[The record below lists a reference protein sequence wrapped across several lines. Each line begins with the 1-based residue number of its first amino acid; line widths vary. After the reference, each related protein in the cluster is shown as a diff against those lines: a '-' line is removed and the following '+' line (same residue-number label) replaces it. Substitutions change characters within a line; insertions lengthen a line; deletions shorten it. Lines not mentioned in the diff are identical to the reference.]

1 MPDAASLPFVTV
13 ISTGGTIARH
23 SDNPCDTVDYAEIGH
38 DLGGGHLLS
47 ALPDVVRARF
57 RVREIAFSQK
67 DSSHMDMSQWA
78 VLAQCI
84 RDLLRDSPDM
94 AGVVVTHGTT
104 TLEEAAF
111 FLDLVLDGERPV
123 VLVGAQRPASAISA
137 DGPANLHAALLVAAS
152 AQARGKGVLVV
163 SDNEIH
169 AASSVTKASTYRLDT
184 FRSPDFGP
192 LGVIEGDVV
201 CFARQSVARRHID
214 GDVLAR
220 LRHGVPRV
228 DICYSYSGGDGAA
241 IAAFHAAGTRGIVV
255 ASMLPG
261 MCAPAEN
268 AQIDAVCAQ
277 GVAIVMSSQGSSGAT
292 LARHDLRQRGIMA
305 AGRLRPRQ
313 ARIMLALCLALDL
326 PVVRIQE
333 LFDIP

>member
-1 MPDAASLPFVTV
+1 MPDAAPLPFVTV

-38 DLGGGHLLS
+38 DLGASHLLS

-57 RVREIAFSQK
+57 RVREITFSQK

-78 VLAQCI
+78 VLARRI
-84 RDLLRDSPDM
+84 RDVLRDSPDM

-111 FLDLVLDGERPV
+111 FLDLVLDEERPV

-169 AASSVTKASTYRLDT
+169 AASSVTKAATYRLDT

-201 CFARQSVARRHID
+201 CFARQSIARRHID
-214 GDVLAR
+214 GDVLEHVAR
-220 LRHGVPRV
+220 DWPRV

-241 IAAFHAAGTRGIVV
+241 IAAFHAAGARGIVV

-261 MCAPAEN
+261 MCTPAEN
-268 AQIDAVCAQ
+268 AAIDAVRAQ

-292 LARHDLRQRGIMA
+292 LARQDLRQRGIVA

-313 ARIMLALCLALDL
+313 ARILLTVCLALDL
-326 PVVRIQE
+326 PVGRMQE

>member
-23 SDNPCDTVDYAEIGH
+23 SDNPCDTVDYAEIGR
-38 DLGGGHLLS
+38 DLGAGHLLS

-57 RVREIAFSQK
+57 RVREITFSQK

-78 VLAQCI
+78 DLARRISDVL
-84 RDLLRDSPDM
+84 RESPDM

-111 FLDLVLDGERPV
+111 FLDLVLHEERPV

-152 AQARGKGVLVV
+152 AQARGQGVLVV

-169 AASSVTKASTYRLDT
+169 AAGSVTKASTYRLDT

-192 LGVIEGDVV
+192 LGVIDGDEV
-201 CFARQSVARRHID
+201 CFARKVTARRHID
-214 GDVLAR
+214 GDVLDR
-220 LRHGVPRV
+220 ITRDRPRV

-241 IAAFHAAGTRGIVV
+241 IAAFRAAGARGIVV

-261 MCAPAEN
+261 MCAPAES
-268 AQIDAVCAQ
+268 AALDAACAQ

-292 LARHDLRQRGIMA
+292 LARQDLRQRGIMA

-313 ARIMLALCLALDL
+313 ARILLTLCLALDM
-326 PVVRIQE
+326 PAARIQH
-333 LFDIP
+333 LFDLP